1 MADLQRF
8 LQDRCLSV
16 SNLPHKGRSLF
27 TTRDIRPGSSLLCRF
42 RVSLEQ
48 CFCSSE
54 TNLSH
59 VFLPGEVILSQKPY
73 ICVPN
78 NTSLESRCDGC
89 FKTNNLKKCS
99 GCQVVW
105 YCGSSCQVYLIWVLS
120 VEIQLMVVSIVR
132 FVVCFWLFFQKSEWK
147 LHRHECKALTRLEKE
162 KRKFVTPTIRLM
174 VKLYIK
180 RNLQNEKVI
189 ISYEW
194 CCLHSRLIAYRL
206 FGALVLYVEMWRRSL
221 DHILVLADSL
231 VLCFILIEVY
241 VS

>member
-1 MADLQRF
+1 MEASLMADLQRF

-16 SNLPHKGRSLF
+16 TNLPQKGRSLF

-54 TNLSH
+54 TNLSPL
-59 VFLPGEVILSQKPY
+59 FLPGEVILSQNPY

-78 NTSLESRCDGC
+78 NTSSESRCDGC
-89 FKTNNLKKCS
+89 FKTNNLKRCS

-132 FVVCFWLFFQKSEWK
+132 FVVCFWLFFRSQSGSYIDMNAK
-147 LHRHECKALTRLEKE
+147 LLLGLRRRNGSLLLLQYVWWLNFTSRGICKMKRLSSAMSD
-162 KRKFVTPTIRLM
+162 VACIH
-174 VKLYIK
+174 V
-180 RNLQNEKVI
+180 
-189 ISYEW
+189 W
-194 CCLHSRLIAYRL
+194 
-206 FGALVLYVEMWRRSL
+206 
-221 DHILVLADSL
+221 
-231 VLCFILIEVY
+231 
-241 VS
+241 